1 MLSDRAFLRLALT
14 SAGLAIVLSFTL
26 AVAVVGAAEP
36 PRLPAL
42 AAPR

>member
-14 SAGLAIVLSFTL
+14 SAGVAIVFSFTL

-36 PRLPAL
+36 PRPLVV
-42 AAPR
+42 AAR